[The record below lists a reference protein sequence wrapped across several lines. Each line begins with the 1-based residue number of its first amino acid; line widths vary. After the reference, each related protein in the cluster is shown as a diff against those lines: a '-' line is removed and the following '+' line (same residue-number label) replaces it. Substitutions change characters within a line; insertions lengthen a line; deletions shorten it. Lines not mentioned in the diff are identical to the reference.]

1 MTELTLQII
10 PDMDPMSPREWSNVG
25 TMVCAHRSYTL
36 GDEQTDDAQEYIAQ
50 LVEEKE
56 DGFLE
61 ELDEWLEEQTRDIED
76 PQEYHRQQAKL
87 AEEKIQEAF
96 EKYYISLPLYLYDHS
111 GITMSTGSFSCPW
124 DSGQVGIIYVSRER
138 AAEEYGAHEF
148 PLTREVLVDPEGLL
162 RGQQGKTWQR
172 EFQSLDELTE
182 YYLKGEVEVYDQYL
196 CGDVWGFVLVD
207 EDGEELDSCW
217 GFYGDDYRTNGI
229 LDHIS
234 SEDEAKI
241 TKVQYMEP
249 TMTHSMQVRDE
260 EEFTQ

>member
-10 PDMDPMSPREWSNVG
+10 PDMDPESPREWSNVG

-61 ELDEWLEEQTRDIED
+61 ELDEWLETETRDLTGEA
-76 PQEYHRQQAKL
+76 YFRRQAKL

-124 DSGQVGIIYVSRER
+124 DSGQVGMVYVSYDKLD
-138 AAEEYGAHEF
+138 EELYDESRY
-148 PLTREVLVDPEGLL
+148 PLTIPTTPETVYQT
-162 RGQQGKTWQR
+162 RY
-172 EFQSLDELTE
+172 DHAIAI
-182 YYLKGEVEVYDQYL
+182 LKGEVEVYDQYL